1 MVVGAGC
8 GRWGGDD
15 GAAAEKRRRGRWRW
29 CRCWWQPWRWWAAA
43 TAAGG
48 VGGDDE
54 GMGGAWRRVG

>member
-8 GRWGGDD
+8 GRWGGV
-15 GAAAEKRRRGRWRW
+15 GM
-29 CRCWWQPWRWWAAA
+29 PWRWWAAA

-54 GMGGAWRRVG
+54 GTGGAWR